1 MEDSTD
7 IKEFVSQY
15 LAVDMRDEYWE
26 YQMLKRLLEIHEGAA
41 NDPIMRKAERYLE
54 RLFDS
59 FDKRKYV
66 NRWQRR
72 IRDLI
77 LGE

>member
-26 YQMLKRLLEIHEGAA
+26 YQMLTKLLEIHESAA
-41 NDPIMRKAERYLE
+41 TDPMMRRVERYLE
-54 RLFDS
+54 NLFAS